1 MTCNV
6 LPENPPP
13 LSCVPPTP
21 PMPITCFF
29 FSGTK
34 RNKKKKK
41 KELKGST
48 TTTITTT
55 TTTHLSLSSLHQ
67 VTSNP
72 QRTRHKQHLGLRLAP
87 HQLPEIL
94 ILHDQC
100 HVGFCPFGPSAFA
113 DYWSAA
119 AAAASGGGGWLLP
132 QVDVP

>member
-1 MTCNV
+1 MQRSTRKSTASFMR
-6 LPENPPP
+6 PPHP
-13 LSCVPPTP
+13 SNAYNLLLLL
-21 PMPITCFF
+21 
-29 FSGTK
+29 GNETK
-34 RNKKKKK
+34 QKKKK

>member
-1 MTCNV
+1 MR
-6 LPENPPP
+6 PPHP
-13 LSCVPPTP
+13 SNAYNLLLLL
-21 PMPITCFF
+21 
-29 FSGTK
+29 GNETK
-34 RNKKKKK
+34 KKKKK